1 MAVKIRLRRM
11 GAKKQPFYRLVVA
24 DSRSPRDGR
33 FIEELG
39 WYNPLPPTIKL
50 RLMRIKPSPG
60 YKRALSQLTQQDAFC
75 GKQA

>member
-1 MAVKIRLRRM
+1 MAVKIRLHRM
-11 GAKKQPFYRLVVA
+11 GAKTTFYRLVVA
-24 DSRSPRDGR
+24 DSAPQETADSLRSWAG
-33 FIEELG
+33 IT
-39 WYNPLPPTIKL
+39 PLPPTIKL